1 MNDYKV
7 IRQIGEGAFGK
18 AFLVHEREGGGD
30 SQRVVKE
37 IDLRKVRQQLYFY
50 QHACSFSNISH
61 LASRRFAL
69 LLWWVRGRPVT

>member
-18 AFLVHEREGGGD
+18 AFLVHERQGGGD

-37 IDLRKVRQQLYFY
+37 INLQKVRQQLYTNTVVLS
-50 QHACSFSNISH
+50 AT
-61 LASRRFAL
+61 SRITL
-69 LLWWVRGRPVT
+69 LLWWARGRPVT

>member
-18 AFLVHEREGGGD
+18 AFLVHERQGGGD

-37 IDLRKVRQQLYFY
+37 IDLRKVRQQLFTDTLVLS
-50 QHACSFSNISH
+50 ATH
-61 LASRRFAL
+61 LHI
-69 LLWWVRGRPVT
+69 